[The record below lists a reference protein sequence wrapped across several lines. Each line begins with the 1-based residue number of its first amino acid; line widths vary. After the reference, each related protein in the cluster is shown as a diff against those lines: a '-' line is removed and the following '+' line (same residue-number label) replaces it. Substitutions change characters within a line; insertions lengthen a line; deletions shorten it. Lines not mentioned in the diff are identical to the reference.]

1 MAKQT
6 QTQRIAVGF
15 SGGQVLNARV
25 TEKVHADLLKA
36 LEGGDELFALAGED
50 GSALVRISQVVY
62 VRVEDEES
70 RVGFGL

>member
-15 SGGQVLNARV
+15 AGGQVLNARV
-25 TEKVHADLLKA
+25 TEKVHADLHKA
-36 LEGGDELFALAGED
+36 LEGGEELFSLAGED

>member
-1 MAKQT
+1 MLEA
-6 QTQRIAVGF
+6 RGLVVERVDAV
-15 SGGQVLNARV
+15 
-25 TEKVHADLLKA
+25 LK
-36 LEGGDELFALAGED
+36 LALAGED

>member
-36 LEGGDELFALAGED
+36 LEGGDRIYPQRAG
-50 GSALVRISQVVY
+50 LPV
-62 VRVEDEES
+62 
-70 RVGFGL
+70 